1 MSRLSAQAIVRL
13 SAVPDSSLR
22 RALNGTVDAVRRSQ
36 KQIETSNTATQVKA
50 AREALATERYKQQVA
65 ERGARLQI
73 AMANAER
80 REKERAEKGA
90 TRDKEREAKARQRL
104 AERQAKAEAKAVADA
119 EQYKRRVA
127 EAGARLNIAMHNAAR
142 RETEKTARTQIR
154 EAEKAAR
161 EVERT
166 NRQAAER
173 TRQFWRNA
181 ATVGGA
187 VAGAAGGAYAFSS
200 KMGGDLGIQSPSQTI
215 GSAKEITES
224 LIRSLGQAGFGGD
237 FVKKT
242 VQEIDA
248 AGKRNKVD
256 QGALAAGMLKAQAK
270 YSDPKFF
277 QENMDFIAQLSRA
290 SGSSPEVITDFMM
303 GQRQIGGLTD
313 QQTVDLAKTSFI
325 QGGKGAIEFKD
336 VAGTFAPTIATFAQD
351 VGARGPEDMQ
361 QIQAIVQILGKSL
374 KNPAEVATTM
384 ERFSS
389 RLKQK
394 GTQNKL
400 RAIGVDIA
408 DEKGNIDR
416 SPGEILEMLSKS
428 PKLANPQARQAV
440 FKDLLG
446 ESAAATMITQLQ
458 VDPNLFRDLMN
469 VDPQQGADLINKINE
484 QLDSTVFSKIDAMNI
499 AAQSVTLTNEGNF
512 IGSMIDIAKG
522 AQGVDTFATEHP
534 WLSGILST
542 VGAAGLGSAIT
553 RRLAGTPAKVL
564 PRLLPGATGGAVATS
579 AEGAGGSL
587 WARLTG
593 APLGGLTGG
602 SLVAGGGAVGLGALA
617 LAPDSVVQGTINA
630 TGIGGALDSY
640 GGALKGVFG
649 DAFSPK
655 DGMPVQVSKD
665 SVAALA
671 EAINKHPG
679 AVVRIQVDGPGRV
692 TRVEETDMRIDLGT
706 GSGRMSAAR

>member
-1 MSRLSAQAIVRL
+1 MSKPSATAIVRL

-36 KQIETSNTATQVKA
+36 GQIAASSSQTQAKA
-50 AREALATERYKQQVA
+50 AREAEATERYKQQVA

-80 REKERAEKGA
+80 REKERAEKSA
-90 TRDKEREAKARQRL
+90 TRDRDREAKARQRL
-104 AERQAKAEAKAVADA
+104 AERQAKAEAKAAADA
-119 EQYKRRVA
+119 EAYKRRVA
-127 EAGARLNIAMHNAAR
+127 EAGARLNIQMHNAAR
-142 RETEKTARTQIR
+142 RETERTARTQIR

-166 NRQAAER
+166 NRLAAER

-200 KMGGDLGIQSPSQTI
+200 KMGGDLGITSPSQTI
-215 GSAKEITES
+215 GSAKEITEA
-224 LIRSLGQAGFGGD
+224 LIRSLGQAGFD
-237 FVKKT
+237 DAFVKGA
-242 VQEIDA
+242 VQQLDE
-248 AGKRNKVD
+248 AGKRNKVG
-256 QGALAAGMLKAQAK
+256 QGELAAGLLKAQAK
-270 YSDPKFF
+270 YSDPEFF
-277 QENMDFIAQLSRA
+277 LKNQDFIAQLSRA

-303 GQRQIGGLTD
+303 GQRQIGRLTD

-384 ERFSS
+384 ERFSA

-394 GTQNKL
+394 GTQTKL
-400 RAIGVDIA
+400 RALGVDIA
-408 DEKGNIDR
+408 DDKGNIDR
-416 SPGEILEMLSKS
+416 SPGEILQMLASS

-458 VDPNLFRDLMN
+458 ADPNLFRDLMN
-469 VDPQQGADLINKINE
+469 VAPQEGADLISKINA

-499 AAQSVTLTNEGNF
+499 DAQSVTLTNKGDF
-512 IGSMIDIAKG
+512 IGSMVDIAKG
-522 AQGVDTFATEHP
+522 AQGADTFATEHP
-534 WLSGILST
+534 WLAGIAAVLGS
-542 VGAAGLGSAIT
+542 AGLGTGIV

-564 PRLLPGATGGAVATS
+564 PKILPGAAVATP
-579 AEGAGGSL
+579 AVAGGSV
-587 WARLTG
+587 WSRLAA
-593 APLGGLTGG
+593 APITAGG
-602 SLVAGGGAVGLGALA
+602 VAAGGAVGLGALA
-617 LAPDSVVQGTINA
+617 LAPDSVVKGTIDA
-630 TGIGGALDSY
+630 VGLAGALDSY

-665 SVAALA
+665 SVDALA